1 MLTIRNTEAIRQIEA
16 AIGYTFHDKRL
27 LVQVLTR
34 KTYLKIDPEAPD
46 NEVLEFYGD
55 TLMN

>member
-1 MLTIRNTEAIRQIEA
+1 MLTLQNTEAIRRIEE

-46 NEVLEFYGD
+46 NEVLEF
-55 TLMN
+55 

>member
-1 MLTIRNTEAIRQIEA
+1 MLTVRNTEAIRQIEA

-34 KTYLKIDPEAPD
+34 KTYLKIDPKPPTTRCWSSTATPS
-46 NEVLEFYGD
+46 
-55 TLMN
+55 